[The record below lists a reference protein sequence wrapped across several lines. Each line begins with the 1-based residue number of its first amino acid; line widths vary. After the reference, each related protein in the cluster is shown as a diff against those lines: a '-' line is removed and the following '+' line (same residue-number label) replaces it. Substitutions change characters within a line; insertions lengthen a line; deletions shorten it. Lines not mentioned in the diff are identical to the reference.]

1 MIAEMCRR
9 RCHVAGQTGFARA
22 AALGRRMT
30 DAAALAHLDAAVS
43 VFYSGDQARI
53 AEADAALGAVRASC
67 WHAGPWRLLAA
78 AAGAPLSTP
87 SILWCAALVEG
98 WVRRRWRMI
107 ADTERAQCRAAI
119 VGLVCAHGGSNAD
132 GAAPDRHVS
141 ERLQQATDAAR
152 PPPPSQS
159 PLPS

>member
-1 MIAEMCRR
+1 MPTPQCATWRI
-9 RCHVAGQTGFARA
+9 GFARA
-22 AALGRRMT
+22 AALGRTMT

-53 AEADAALGAVRASC
+53 AEADAALAAVRASC

-107 ADTERAQCRAAI
+107 AEAERAECRAAI
-119 VGLVCAHGGSNAD
+119 VGLVCAHGGANAD

-152 PPPPSQS
+152 PPPQS
-159 PLPS
+159 PPPSPP